1 MKRPSGIVTQI
12 VGAGG
17 SSRTTGDATGDTPL
31 NRSEAHLLVE
41 MNEAEFMKEAGLYR
55 ERVDVEIGKGSEH
68 AARWWSRRLIQLY
81 EDAGWVR
88 LDDSSAPALERSL
101 SH

>member
-1 MKRPSGIVTQI
+1 MKRLSGITKM

-17 SSRTTGDATGDTPL
+17 SSRNLGSATGDAAL
-31 NRSEAHLLVE
+31 NRSEACLLVE
-41 MNEAEFMKEAGLYR
+41 MDEAEFLNVASRYR

-81 EDAGWVR
+81 EDAGWVS
-88 LDDSSAPALERSL
+88 LDDSSAPALKRSL